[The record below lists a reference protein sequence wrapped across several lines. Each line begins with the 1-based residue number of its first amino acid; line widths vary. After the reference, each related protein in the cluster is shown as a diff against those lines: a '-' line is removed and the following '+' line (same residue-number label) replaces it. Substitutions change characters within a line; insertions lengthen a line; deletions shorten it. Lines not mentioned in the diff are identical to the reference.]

1 MAVEVVVAVA
11 IGRQAIGQGVAAQV
25 VAEGVA
31 GDRVIPVHPVA
42 QLAVV
47 VLAIRLDGG
56 GDVVIKADFQPV
68 AEGVQAV
75 GLQVIVAGDAAGD
88 GSVSAIP
95 GLGEPVEAVVLVDIG
110 RVVGTVVALHVGA
123 VAHIVI
129 AVAVSVTNS

>member
-47 VLAIRLDGG
+47 VLAIRLDG